1 MKADPFKI
9 AEGAPGTKARWAVI
23 LCCMGAYFFD
33 SYDMY
38 ILGITMQEILSDL
51 HMTTVQGGLLSSA
64 TMLGA
69 VIGCVFLGRFASNW
83 GNKLAL
89 VVCTA
94 WIGVGS
100 LAVVFVSSFWAW
112 FFLRIFTGMGIGGIM
127 GPIHALI
134 WQHWGPGHR
143 AKITGLTFSTFPIA
157 GIVASFAGKLMLV
170 VDFRW
175 IFVSAGLSL
184 VVALIAQF
192 AIPDD
197 RHLVPA
203 GAEKGTQKAKK
214 VDFKDIIVG
223 NYKWITLF
231 AIFASFANMAACW
244 AMNTWIPSWLM
255 TDRGLDVSQMTNFA
269 MLNYCGGLVGYLAWG
284 VIGSKV
290 GSGKAMVGA
299 YALSAVALLL
309 YIMLPGGD
317 YLLLFGPLLYFG
329 QGGCGCLNSIL
340 FAEAYPER
348 IRAYGS
354 GTTFNVGRV
363 GSIISPYTVALV
375 GSSFGLTAGL
385 LMAPAFFAFGA
396 VVSVFLNRII
406 GKQQALEESEG
417 LPVEKP

>member
-1 MKADPFKI
+1 
-9 AEGAPGTKARWAVI
+9 
-23 LCCMGAYFFD
+23 MGAYFFD

-38 ILGITMQEILSDL
+38 ILGIAMQNILADL
-51 HMTTVQGGLLSSA
+51 NMTTVEGGLLSSA

-69 VIGCVFLGRFASNW
+69 VIGCVFLGRLASNW
-83 GNKLAL
+83 GNKLCL
-89 VVCTA
+89 VFCTA
-94 WIGVGS
+94 WIGIGS
-100 LAVVFVSSFWAW
+100 LAVVFVTSFPAW
-112 FFLRIFTGMGIGGIM
+112 FILRILTGMGIGGIM

-143 AKITGLTFSTFPIA
+143 AKITGVTFSTFPIA
-157 GIVASFAGKLMLV
+157 GIVASFMGKLVLT

-175 IFVSAGLSL
+175 IFVSAGLSI
-184 VVALIAQF
+184 VVAIVSQLL
-192 AIPDD
+192 IPDD

-203 GAEKGTQKAKK
+203 VQAKK
-214 VDFKDIIVG
+214 SSSVQKVKFNEIVVG

-231 AIFASFANMAACW
+231 AILASFSNMAACW

-255 TDRGLDVSQMTNFA
+255 TDRGLDVSAMTSFA
-269 MLNYCGGLVGYLAWG
+269 MLNYCGGLAGYLIWG

-290 GSGKAMVGA
+290 GSGKAMVAA
-299 YALSAVALLL
+299 YALSAATLLA

-317 YLLLFGPLLYFG
+317 YLVFLGPLLYFG

-348 IRAYGS
+348 TRAYGS

-375 GSSFGLTAGL
+375 GTSFGLTAGL
-385 LMAPAFFAFGA
+385 LMAPCFFAFG
-396 VVSVFLNRII
+396 VFVSVFLNKAIDRQRDEDARLGEINI
-406 GKQQALEESEG
+406 ESA
-417 LPVEKP
+417 